1 MPPARKTG
9 HGRTSERY
17 GTATPTT
24 PAPSRSY
31 TDWAME
37 FTLPPRGIEVILL
50 TLVVGAA
57 IYDVRYR
64 RIPNWLTVSGV
75 LAGIAMNTFLAWPS
89 PQRWSGCAFALKGL
103 ALGFALYFLLYAL
116 RAMGAGDVKLMAAV
130 GAMVGWQD
138 WFGIFIMTAIIGG
151 IMGATFAVAKGRLG
165 TTFWNVGFIL
175 SEMKQGRPAY
185 LRREELDVRHPKS
198 VGLPHGAV
206 IAIGTLFFLAV
217 SLHFAR

>member
-1 MPPARKTG
+1 MQ
-9 HGRTSERY
+9 
-17 GTATPTT
+17 
-24 PAPSRSY
+24 
-31 TDWAME
+31 

-89 PQRWSGCAFALKGL
+89 PQRWSGCVFALKGL
-103 ALGFALYFLLYAL
+103 GLGFVLYLFLYAL

-130 GAMVGWQD
+130 GAMVGWED
-138 WFGIFIMTAIIGG
+138 WFGIFLITAVVGG
-151 IMGATFAVAKGRLG
+151 VMGVILSIARKRLG

-185 LRREELDVRHPKS
+185 LQREELDVRNPKA

-217 SLHFAR
+217 SLRFAR

>member
-1 MPPARKTG
+1 
-9 HGRTSERY
+9 
-17 GTATPTT
+17 
-24 PAPSRSY
+24 
-31 TDWAME
+31 ME

-75 LAGIAMNTFLAWPS
+75 VAGIAMNTFLAWPG
-89 PQRWSGCAFALKGL
+89 PQRWSGCFFALKGM
-103 ALGFALYFLLYAL
+103 ALGFGLYLLLYAI

-130 GAMVGWQD
+130 GAMVGWEN
-138 WFGIFIMTAIIGG
+138 WFGIFIITALVGG
-151 IMGATFAVAKGRLG
+151 LMAVILSVAKKRLG
-165 TTFWNVGFIL
+165 KTFWNVGFIL

-185 LRREELDVRHPKS
+185 VQREELDVRNPKS

-206 IAIGTLFFLAV
+206 IAVGTLFFLAV